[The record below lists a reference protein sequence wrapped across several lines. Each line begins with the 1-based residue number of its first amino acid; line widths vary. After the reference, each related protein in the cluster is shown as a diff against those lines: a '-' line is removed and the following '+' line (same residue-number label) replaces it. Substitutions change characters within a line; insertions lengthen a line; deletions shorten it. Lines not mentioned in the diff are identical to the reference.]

1 MVYLY
6 QKITL
11 ETIRPQNLGPL
22 LIELGQSN
30 FNLQYSDS
38 YSLSYLITTVNSS
51 LDHIRHIG

>member
-30 FNLQYSDS
+30 FNLQDSDS
-38 YSLSYLITTVNSS
+38 YSLIYLITTVNSS
-51 LDHIRHIG
+51 LGHTRHIG